1 MSIARS
7 GRRCGGDDGGTN
19 AGEAYAL
26 FGGAF
31 GGSAAP
37 VTTTGTGAA
46 ESLIGGLGN
55 DVLAGGGGVDSIRG
69 GAGID
74 TISVGDLAF
83 RSIDGRGDTLV
94 LLEHRALNRAHILRL

>member
-69 GAGID
+69 GAGIG
-74 TISVGDLAF
+74 TILH
-83 RSIDGRGDTLV
+83 RPCTPCPWSI
-94 LLEHRALNRAHILRL
+94 LLK